1 MTHPGLYVTEF
12 AQEPFAL
19 VAKQTDVFGFETV
32 DLAWPPSRFGAAAAP
47 ESVGPIAAGIDAARV
62 TRLESPASLLLIGAG
77 MPAAGI
83 SKASESARAR
93 LMANFL
99 IAEDPQRRLDS
110 RPVETLAHQISL
122 VRHVLDNPN
131 LRRVLIAD
139 EVGLGK
145 TIEAGLILQ
154 ELIAAR
160 PALRVLY
167 LAPARLVGNV
177 RREFDQLRLGFRQW
191 SALEA
196 DARLSDS
203 RIVAS
208 LHRAVHGKNRQ
219 LLLDAGP
226 WDVLVV
232 DECHHLSA
240 WGADGGDTTNA
251 FRLVRDL
258 SRKLPPDGRL
268 ILMSGTPHQGSPVR
282 FRNLVDLLRCDG
294 EDDEAI
300 RGRVIYRT
308 KEDVRDW
315 NDRPLFPP
323 RVVNQP
329 VIVDL
334 GAAGRS
340 WLSNIHA
347 YFTSRPAAQ
356 ASESARRASGWRCAL
371 ALQWAASSPQ
381 AGLGYLVRH
390 ALRGGLDL
398 DAPGLAT
405 AIAAIRPYRNGSTD
419 EPVEALMERLRAE
432 TQRQRRD
439 HEIEDIEDDGDECN
453 DGLLLEPGKID
464 AVGLGSL
471 LVEGAQLLQ
480 KTGSSKWDRL
490 WSEVLEPAGTEKVVL
505 FAQPIETVC
514 ALARYLE
521 GKTGTKPSII
531 IGGQRD
537 DERKSAIDRFR
548 APDGPRF
555 LVSSRAGGEGINLQ
569 FARRLVH
576 VDVPWNPMELEQRV
590 GRVHRFGS
598 RLPIIVD
605 TIVTKDSRESDA
617 YRVARRKLEQIAG
630 TLVEPSRM
638 DMIFSRVMSLVPP
651 EELQELMIGSPLAPC
666 SAEDETKIANLVRAG
681 FEDWRSFHASYG
693 KQQNDIR
700 AMPPGAAS
708 WSDLQDF
715 CVRHLGAECMPGLA
729 SEDFGREGLSKTEVA
744 GVRFQ
749 SSGGFV
755 CGDHGG
761 TPILDRDGNLLK
773 KLGVNTPEVL
783 AAIAKLTTDTSVT
796 GIAHFRADQQSNALL
811 GSGPQGVLIWRV
823 QEYQLDGR
831 RGWVERS
838 VRLAGVRISDTGTP
852 QPLQPSEL
860 PAFIRWSQQATLR
873 RQCGDVSA
881 IASALK
887 AVEDSYG
894 LNLWRGQPQE
904 RTMGIARAVV
914 PILAAT
920 LMP

>member
-1 MTHPGLYVTEF
+1 MIRPGLYVTEF
-12 AQEPFAL
+12 SEEPLAL
-19 VAKQTDVFGFETV
+19 VAKQTDGFGFETV
-32 DLAWPPSRFGAAAAP
+32 DLAFLPSRFGAAPAA
-47 ESVGPIAAGIDAARV
+47 ESIGPIAAGIDATRV
-62 TRLESPASLLLIGAG
+62 TGLESPAAQLLNSLATPVAG
-77 MPAAGI
+77 VT
-83 SKASESARAR
+83 KASESARAR

-99 IAEDPQRRLDS
+99 IAEDPQRRLES
-110 RPVETLAHQISL
+110 RTVETLAHQISL

-154 ELIAAR
+154 ELLAAR
-160 PALRVLY
+160 PGLRVLY

-196 DARLSDS
+196 DGRLSDG
-203 RIVAS
+203 RLVAS

-226 WDVLVV
+226 WDVIVV

-240 WGADGGDTTNA
+240 WGTDGGDTTNA

-268 ILMSGTPHQGSPVR
+268 ILMSGTPHQGSAVR
-282 FRNLVDLLRCDG
+282 FRNLIDLLRCED
-294 EDDEAI
+294 EDDVAI

-334 GAAGRS
+334 GPAGRS

-347 YFTSRPAAQ
+347 YFTSRPATRAT
-356 ASESARRASGWRCAL
+356 ESARRASGWRCAL

-390 ALRGGLDL
+390 ALRGGLGL
-398 DAPGLAT
+398 EAPGLAT
-405 AIAAIRPYRNGSTD
+405 AIAAIRPYRNGPPD
-419 EPVEALMERLRAE
+419 EPVEALADRLRTE
-432 TQRQRRD
+432 IQRQQRD
-439 HEIEDIEDDGDECN
+439 HEVEDIEDDQDEC
-453 DGLLLEPGKID
+453 GEGIPMEPGTIN
-464 AVGLGSL
+464 ASGLGSL
-471 LVEGAQLLQ
+471 LLEGARLLEQ
-480 KTGSSKWDRL
+480 TGSSKWDQL
-490 WSEVLEPAGTEKVVL
+490 WHDVIEPAGSDKVVL

-521 GKTGTKPSII
+521 GRTGTKPAII

-537 DERKSAIDRFR
+537 DERRSVIDRFR
-548 APDGPRF
+548 SPDGPRF

-569 FARRLVH
+569 FARRMVH

-605 TIVTKDSRESDA
+605 MIVTKDSRESDA

-638 DMIFSRVMSLVPP
+638 DMIFGRVMSLVPP
-651 EELQELMIGSPLAPC
+651 EELQELLIGAALAPC
-666 SAEDETKIANLVRAG
+666 SAEDEIRIANLVRAG
-681 FEDWRSFHASYG
+681 FDDWKAFHASYG
-693 KQQNDIR
+693 KQQTAIR
-700 AMPPGAAS
+700 AMAPGAAS
-708 WSDLQDF
+708 WSDLEQF
-715 CVRHLGAECMPGLA
+715 CVHHLGAERIRGLA
-729 SEDFGREGLSKTEVA
+729 SEDFGREGLSRTEVP
-744 GVRFQ
+744 GLRFQ
-749 SSGGFV
+749 LTGGFV

-761 TPILDRDGNLLK
+761 TPILDHDGVLLK
-773 KLGVNTPEVL
+773 KLGVNSPEVSK
-783 AAIAKLTTDTSVT
+783 AIARVTTDTAVA
-796 GIAHFRADQQSNALL
+796 GIAHFRGDQKLSALL
-811 GSGPQGVLIWRV
+811 GDGAQGVLIWRV
-823 QEYQLDGR
+823 QEYQFDGR
-831 RGWVERS
+831 RGWIERS
-838 VRLAGVRISDTGTP
+838 IRLAGLRVTAEGTT
-852 QPLQPSEL
+852 QPLEASAL
-860 PAFIRWSQQATLR
+860 PAFIRWSQEATLR

-887 AVEDSYG
+887 FAEDSYG
-894 LNLWRGQPQE
+894 LELWRVQPHE
-904 RTMGIARAVV
+904 RNLGISRAVV
-914 PILAAT
+914 PIFAAT
-920 LMP
+920 FAP